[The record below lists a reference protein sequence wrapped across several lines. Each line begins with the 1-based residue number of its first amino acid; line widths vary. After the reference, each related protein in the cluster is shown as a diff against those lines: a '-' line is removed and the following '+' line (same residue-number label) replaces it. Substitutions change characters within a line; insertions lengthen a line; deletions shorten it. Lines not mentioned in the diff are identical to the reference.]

1 MENLVVMGGSKLAF
15 VYPGQGSQF
24 VGMGKDIVGQSILA
38 RDMFAQ
44 ANDIMGRDLT
54 GIMFEGPDEELKK
67 TENTQPAV
75 LVFALALEAVLRE
88 RGFSPAIVAGHS
100 LGEYAALCSAGILDF
115 ATVMSLVKLRGELMA
130 EAGKVRPGTMA
141 AVMGLDDA
149 KLAEVCAATPGIV
162 VVANYNAP
170 GQTVISGE
178 VPAVGAAA
186 EACKAAGAKRALPL
200 AVSGAFHSP
209 LMEGPNEKLCE
220 AIGRVEFGEP
230 RVPVVSNV
238 DGMPHATAGEVR
250 DLLERQM
257 VSGVQWTKTV
267 ESIAASGVAALVEI
281 GPGKVLSGLSKR
293 IAKDLPVH
301 NVGSWQELESFAP

>member
-1 MENLVVMGGSKLAF
+1 MGGKKLAF
-15 VYPGQGSQF
+15 VFPGQGSQF
-24 VGMGKDIVGQSILA
+24 VGMGRDIVGQSDIA
-38 RDMFAQ
+38 RAMFAQ
-44 ANDIMGRDLT
+44 ANEIMGRDLT
-54 GIMFEGPDEELKK
+54 GIMFEGPEEELKK

-75 LVFALALEAVLRE
+75 LVFSLALEAELRA
-88 RGFSPAIVAGHS
+88 RGFSPVVVAGHS
-100 LGEYAALCSAGILDF
+100 LGEYAALCSAGMLDF
-115 ATVMSLVKLRGELMA
+115 AAVVSLVNLRGELMA
-130 EAGKVRPGTMA
+130 EAGKARPGTMA

-178 VPAVGAAA
+178 VPAVTSAM

-200 AVSGAFHSP
+200 PVSGAFHSP

-220 AIGRVEFGEP
+220 AIGRLDFAEP

-238 DGMPHATAGEVR
+238 DGAAHTAAAEVR

-257 VSGVQWTKTV
+257 VSGVQWTRTV
-267 ESIAASGVAALVEI
+267 ETLAGAGIEGLVEI
-281 GPGKVLSGLSKR
+281 GPGKVLSGLAKR
-293 IAKDLPVH
+293 IAKDLPVF
-301 NVGSWQELESFAP
+301 NVGSLDEIGSLPA

>member
-1 MENLVVMGGSKLAF
+1 MGGIKLAF
-15 VYPGQGSQF
+15 VFPGQGSQF
-24 VGMGKDIVGQSILA
+24 VGMGRDIVGQSA
-38 RDMFAQ
+38 MAGEMFAQ

-54 GIMFEGPDEELKK
+54 RIMFEGPEEELKK

-75 LVFALALEAVLRE
+75 LVFSLALEAALRE
-88 RGFSPAIVAGHS
+88 RGFNPAMVAGHS
-100 LGEYAALCSAGILDF
+100 LGEYTALCAAGILDF
-115 ATVMSLVKLRGELMA
+115 AAVMSLVKLRSELMA
-130 EAGKVRPGTMA
+130 EAGRVRPGTMA

-178 VPAVGAAA
+178 VPAVSAAA

-200 AVSGAFHSP
+200 PVSGAFHSP
-209 LMEGPNEKLCE
+209 LMEAPNEKLCE
-220 AIGRVEFGEP
+220 AIGRVEFAEP
-230 RVPVVSNV
+230 RVQVVSNV
-238 DGMPHATAGEVR
+238 DGMAHSTAAEIR

-257 VSGVQWTKTV
+257 VSGVQWTRTV
-267 ESIAASGVAALVEI
+267 ESIAASGAEALVEI

-293 IAKDLPVH
+293 VVKDLPVH
-301 NVGSWQELESFAP
+301 NVGSWQELTSFAP